1 VDTKSILS
9 ASKSDCC
16 SYDEVKMQSD
26 IQASSEFIDVIRRSS
41 ENVCARTEA
50 LANKKTSFKVM
61 KPRL

>member
-1 VDTKSILS
+1 M
-9 ASKSDCC
+9 
-16 SYDEVKMQSD
+16 YDEAKSQCDV
-26 IQASSEFIDVIRRSS
+26 QASSEYIDIIRRSS

>member
-1 VDTKSILS
+1 MDARSIVS
-9 ASKSDCC
+9 APKPDCYM
-16 SYDEVKMQSD
+16 YDEVKSQCD
-26 IQASSEFIDVIRRSS
+26 IQTSSEYIDIIRRSS

>member
-1 VDTKSILS
+1 MDTISILS
-9 ASKSDCC
+9 ESRSDCC
-16 SYDEVKMQSD
+16 YDETKIQCD
-26 IQASSEFIDVIRRSS
+26 IQASSEYIDVIRRSS

>member
-1 VDTKSILS
+1 MKSILS
-9 ASKSDCC
+9 TPKPDSY
-16 SYDEVKMQSD
+16 SYDEAKSQCD
-26 IQASSEFIDVIRRSS
+26 IQTSSEYIDIIRRSS

>member
-1 VDTKSILS
+1 
-9 ASKSDCC
+9 
-16 SYDEVKMQSD
+16 MQSD

>member
-1 VDTKSILS
+1 MDTRSILS
-9 ASKSDCC
+9 ASRSDCC
-16 SYDEVKMQSD
+16 SYDEAKMQCD
-26 IQASSEFIDVIRRSS
+26 IQASSEYIDVIRRSS